1 MEKDLHST
9 LSSALEQSSAG
20 ELELLEDG
28 YEEYSTDVGQ
38 KAQEIKKNLE
48 GMNSITSNLLFTFQ
62 DTDGEPLEPRETEG
76 TLAIQLIPL
85 DALALAGT
93 EETQIRK
100 GDLDIYTLQRNI
112 EQVGLVNPLH
122 VVPFGNPI
130 GYDELGNPNYSRY
143 IILDGR
149 RRYEACRNLGIN
161 VVPALVNT
169 TVNKSLIDIYQG
181 IAQTAKVYTFSELVN
196 YAMRITSEQPSLNPE
211 TIENFL
217 GMKSGN
223 FLKAQYIDQMK
234 VDYPDIYLQVEKDK
248 MSIEQG
254 FKKLEKEIEKAEK
267 ALEEGD
273 MSEDDIDDAL
283 RGKSE
288 DELSQL
294 QLETR
299 QQKVGDRHILDAV
312 VRRTVETR
320 DHGECQACG
329 YGHGVADFMGVFN
342 VHHIVAVMYGGSDS
356 QENLVLLCQNCHKLA
371 HDYEAGRFN
380 PTTETFDSLLS
391 VKRIIVL
398 GNILRKLR
406 IQSMATIKKQDPNTF
421 RVVNKG
427 AMGLGKALI
436 KAKVDLKAEESF
448 KNWTDDEGKERTDG
462 SPHKTFLRATEKL
475 EFGGDLIGDFAKL
488 NDLGGAE
495 DEEIDLKQIND
506 YVDEEIEEKIA
517 DHPKRTNSKEQLR
530 VGTINVEARN
540 VDKSDEAEEEDEDTE
555 AVAETIVEESVVEDD
570 YSNES
575 DFEEPQQQEDI
586 DEDEESGD
594 FGDLFVEE
602 DDESNVEATLE
613 PVYEDET
620 TLDSP
625 YTNSILDG
633 TDDFLGKFEDLD

>member
-1 MEKDLHST
+1 MENDLHST
-9 LSSALEQSSAG
+9 LSDALEQSSAG
-20 ELELLEDG
+20 ELELMEDG

-196 YAMRITSEQPSLNPE
+196 YGMRITNEQTNLSPE

-217 GMKSGN
+217 GMKTGN

-248 MSIEQG
+248 LSIEQG

-267 ALEEGD
+267 AMEEGD
-273 MSEDDIDDAL
+273 MSEDDIDANL
-283 RGKSE
+283 RGKNE

-329 YGHGVADFMGVFN
+329 YGRGVADFMGVFN
-342 VHHIVAVMYGGSDS
+342 VHHIVAVQYGGSDS
-356 QENLVLLCQNCHKLA
+356 QENLILLCQNCHKLA
-371 HDYEAGRFN
+371 HDYETGRFQ
-380 PTTETFDSLLS
+380 PLQETFDSLLS

-406 IQSMATIKKQDPNTF
+406 IQSMAAIKKQDPNTF

-448 KNWTDDEGKERTDG
+448 KTWTDDDGNEHTDG
-462 SPHKTFLRATEKL
+462 SPYKTFVRATEKI

-488 NDLGGAE
+488 NDLDGAE
-495 DEEIDLKQIND
+495 AEEIDLKQIND
-506 YVDEEIEEKIA
+506 YVDEEIEETITE
-517 DHPKRTNSKEQLR
+517 HPKRTNSKEQLL
-530 VGTINVEARN
+530 VGTVSDKPKVVETEDTPN
-540 VDKSDEAEEEDEDTE
+540 DLEKDEVIVEQEVVSEQPVEDENSE
-555 AVAETIVEESVVEDD
+555 EYPESPFAED
-570 YSNES
+570 
-575 DFEEPQQQEDI
+575 
-586 DEDEESGD
+586 D
-594 FGDLFVEE
+594 FGDLFADE
-602 DDESNVEATLE
+602 DDDEELNTQTDTPDVIEE
-613 PVYEDET
+613 PIVNTYT
-620 TLDSP
+620 DSV
-625 YTNSILDG
+625 LDG
-633 TDDFLGKFEDLD
+633 TNDYLSQYDDVE

>member
-1 MEKDLHST
+1 MENDLHST
-9 LSSALEQSSAG
+9 LSDALEQSSAG
-20 ELELLEDG
+20 ELELMEDG

-196 YAMRITSEQPSLNPE
+196 YGMRITNEQTNLSPE

-217 GMKSGN
+217 GMKTGN

-248 MSIEQG
+248 LSIEQG

-267 ALEEGD
+267 AMEEGD
-273 MSEDDIDDAL
+273 MSEDDIDANL
-283 RGKSE
+283 RGKNE

-299 QQKVGDRHILDAV
+299 QQRVGDRHILDAV

-406 IQSMATIKKQDPNTF
+406 IQSMAAIKKQDPNTF

-506 YVDEEIEEKIA
+506 YVDEEIEETITE
-517 DHPKRTNSKEQLR
+517 HPKRTNSKEQLM
-530 VGTINVEARN
+530 VGTVSDKPKVVETEDTPN
-540 VDKSDEAEEEDEDTE
+540 DLEKDEVIVEQEVVSEQPVEDENSE
-555 AVAETIVEESVVEDD
+555 VYPESPFAED
-570 YSNES
+570 
-575 DFEEPQQQEDI
+575 
-586 DEDEESGD
+586 D
-594 FGDLFVEE
+594 FGDLFADEDDDEELNTQTDTPYVVEE
-602 DDESNVEATLE
+602 PIVNT
-613 PVYEDET
+613 YT
-620 TLDSP
+620 DSV
-625 YTNSILDG
+625 LDG
-633 TDDFLGKFEDLD
+633 TNDYLSQYDDVE

>member
-1 MEKDLHST
+1 MENDLHNT
-9 LSSALEQSSAG
+9 LSAALEQSSDG
-20 ELELLEDG
+20 ELELLDG
-28 YEEYSTDVGQ
+28 DYTEYSTDVGQ

-62 DTDGEPLEPRETEG
+62 DADGEPLEPRETEG

-112 EQVGLVNPLH
+112 EQVGLVSPIH

-130 GYDELGNPNYSRY
+130 GYDDLGNPNFSRY

-169 TVNKSLIDIYQG
+169 TVNKSLIDVYQG
-181 IAQTAKVYTFSELVN
+181 ISQTAKSYTFSELVN
-196 YAMRITSEQPSLNPE
+196 YAMRINSEQPNLSPE

-217 GMKSGN
+217 GMKTGN
-223 FLKAQYIDQMK
+223 YLKAQYIDQMK

-248 MSIEQG
+248 LSIEQG
-254 FKKLEKEIEKAEK
+254 FKKLEKDIEKAEK

-273 MSEDDIDDAL
+273 MSADDVDDAL
-283 RGKSE
+283 RGKNE

-299 QQKVGDRHILDAV
+299 QQKVGDRHILEAN

-380 PTTETFDSLLS
+380 PTPETFESLVS

-406 IQSMATIKKQDPNTF
+406 IQSMAAIKKQDPNTF

-427 AMGLGKALI
+427 AMGLGKALL

-448 KNWTDDEGKERTDG
+448 KTWIDEDGTERNDG

-488 NDLGGAE
+488 NDLGE
-495 DEEIDLKQIND
+495 DEEIDLKKISD
-506 YVDEEIEEKIA
+506 YVDEEIEETITE
-517 DHPKRTNSKEQLR
+517 HPKRTNSKEQLV
-530 VGTINVEARN
+530 VGTIS
-540 VDKSDEAEEEDEDTE
+540 KEEKTP
-555 AVAETIVEESVVEDD
+555 IVETVETPNDLEKENEQEEVSEPEVETEQAVEGQEYVESPFAED
-570 YSNES
+570 
-575 DFEEPQQQEDI
+575 
-586 DEDEESGD
+586 D
-594 FGDLFVEE
+594 FGDLFAEDDDAEVVNSDGEQQEDYVEE
-602 DDESNVEATLE
+602 TVVSG
-613 PVYEDET
+613 YK
-620 TLDSP
+620 DSV
-625 YTNSILDG
+625 LDG
-633 TDDFLGKFEDLD
+633 TNDYLNKYNDID